1 MFDVEKKALKE
12 TLKLS
17 RPTLRETMLV
27 AALYA
32 TQAIICVVLLEWIY
46 SRWHWLGGL
55 WAIIAAIL
63 ALQPGLSQSVVTS
76 IIRIAANTV
85 GAGVALGVAHV
96 RVVVLHRSVEL
107 QLILSL
113 VIIVFTCELLRLNL
127 ALRTACVAA
136 VIVLT
141 ANDGHVGTS
150 AMERFSATI
159 GGCLMALVVQVISDV
174 VLKELLPGRKVEAA
188 TKS

>member
-1 MFDVEKKALKE
+1 MFEAEKKKLKE

-32 TQAIICVVLLEWIY
+32 VQAVVCIVIL
-46 SRWHWLGGL
+46 HWLYDWRDWHGVL
-55 WAIIAAIL
+55 WAMVAAIM

-76 IIRIAANTV
+76 FIRITANTV
-85 GAGVALGVAHV
+85 GAGVALGVAQLHV
-96 RVVVLHRSVEL
+96 REEW
-107 QLILSL
+107 QLIISL
-113 VIIVFTCELLRLNL
+113 PIIVFSCELLRLNL

-141 ANDGHVGTS
+141 TSEGHVQTS
-150 AMERFSATI
+150 ALERFTATI
-159 GGCLMALVVQVISDV
+159 VGCLMALVVQACTDA
-174 VLKELLPGRKVEAA
+174 VLKKVLPDRETAA
-188 TKS
+188 LKS